1 MRHIFM
7 LPIAAAFVFGP
18 LAFHSDKAEAMIGG
32 RGLERLA
39 DALSPI
45 ERAGCWRY
53 GWHGWGWYPRCG
65 WGGPGYY
72 GWGHGYYGGGWGW
85 HRGGWHHGWHRGG
98 GIMVGIAGGGIMA
111 GIAGGGIMAGTVGE
125 SSTAPPSNELVELR
139 TALTLGCSH
148 TCVELFTTTRK

>member
-18 LAFHSDKAEAMIGG
+18 LAFNSDKAEAMIGG

-65 WGGPGYY
+65 WGGFGHY

-85 HRGGWHHGWHRGG
+85 HRGGVASWQ
-98 GIMVGIAGGGIMA
+98 
-111 GIAGGGIMAGTVGE
+111 
-125 SSTAPPSNELVELR
+125 APSVNPQPRLR
-139 TALTLGCSH
+139 VTNSWNCARRSHLDAVTPAWNCSQQQGNDSDH
-148 TCVELFTTTRK
+148 VCPVCAVV